1 LKSSVTLLILLGC
14 WAATGRAAEMN
25 IATLTCVKYQNE
37 LIAPPNPS
45 PGSDPINTMMW
56 LFGYSV
62 AKSGAH
68 VMYGDALAGFGFAL
82 DAECKDNPTE
92 SLLQALSAVKPN
104 TKNPMDLMELECQT
118 FESRHLDLAKSDH
131 ESANTIMMW
140 LYGFAVA
147 KAGGHLFDADALGS
161 FESALMGDCHKF
173 PGRSLFDEL
182 AGIKWGKSKRP

>member
-1 LKSSVTLLILLGC
+1 MKWSGLLLIFLC
-14 WAATGRAAEMN
+14 WAGTGRAAEVN

-37 LIAPPNPS
+37 VIAAPNPA

-68 VMYGDALAGFGFAL
+68 VMYGDALASFGFAL
-82 DAECKDNPTE
+82 DAECKNNPAE
-92 SLLQALSAVKPN
+92 SLLDALSTVKPN
-104 TKNPMDLMELECQT
+104 TKNPMDLAELECQT
-118 FESRHLDLAKSDH
+118 FAARHLDLVKSDL

-147 KAGGHLFDADALGS
+147 KAGGHLFDADGLGI
-161 FESALMGDCHKF
+161 FASALMADCQKY
-173 PGRSLFDEL
+173 PGRTLFDEL
-182 AGIKWGKSKRP
+182 NGVKWGKSKSP